1 MWNWLDGGVI
11 LGLIAVIC
19 VCLPCRWDPA
29 ILLSERL
36 HGRKFSQ
43 RTLARS
49 HAKRNE
55 GEA

>member
-19 VCLPCRWDPA
+19 VCLPCRYDPA
-29 ILLSERL
+29 IRLSERL
-36 HGRKFSQ
+36 RE
-43 RTLARS
+43 